1 MPSRP
6 RSGGV
11 PRARSLFIRRL
22 RAMGI
27 RDRPTAPRSPWQ
39 NRHTER
45 LIGSM
50 PIGAHGVNAV
60 ITARKEH
67 VAGCDRSGDQAGKA
81 GVDRFRGAIADHQPH
96 TLSSPAKACDDR
108 QDERFDRIC
117 WLGRRVG
124 HYARH
129 DGGSIEPHQ
138 DLSLANLDLL
148 DQGSHSFAKRE

>member
-1 MPSRP
+1 MSRKVEKGMPSRP

-67 VAGCDRSGDQAGKA
+67 VAGCDRSGDQAGKV

-108 QDERFDRIC
+108 QDEESVGLGGVSGITLDTMAVRLSHTKIWASPIWIC
-117 WLGRRVG
+117 WRAGN
-124 HYARH
+124 
-129 DGGSIEPHQ
+129 P
-138 DLSLANLDLL
+138 
-148 DQGSHSFAKRE
+148 